1 MMNNQVT
8 TEQGF
13 TQALVP
19 MKKFMLAHVRDA
31 DLKLFTDMAHTKPV
45 NDAAQIRADHPGAR
59 LHAERSSSA
68 PSKSAS

>member
-31 DLKLFTDMAHTKPV
+31 DLKLFNDMAKPSRPT
-45 NDAAQIRADHPGAR
+45 IRP
-59 LHAERSSSA
+59 RS
-68 PSKSAS
+68 P